1 MGKNV
6 PNNAIQ
12 FAKTSFPMTG
22 AKSLAAKISGYASV
36 FGQAI
41 FSKSKDVASKV
52 ASMAT
57 GFMSKIT
64 AGGAID
70 ALARWF
76 KARGLLGGLKDK
88 APGMMSQA

>member
-1 MGKNV
+1 
-6 PNNAIQ
+6 
-12 FAKTSFPMTG
+12 MTG

-64 AGGAID
+64 AGGATRCRGKM
-70 ALARWF
+70 AS
-76 KARGLLGGLKDK
+76 KAGGLLGGLKDK
-88 APGMMSQA
+88 AAGMMPTGLKDKASGIGAKLRE